1 MARAEVEG
9 AEARGGVEA
18 YLARL
23 RVRDIPVALHAR
35 RPAAAEGVL
44 DAANLRPSKRRGGC
58 FAKGV
63 YVLLL
68 FFFSSYYCSF
78 YTFGTCYDYEPGHR
92 RDRESG
98 IF

>member
-1 MARAEVEG
+1 M
-9 AEARGGVEA
+9 A

-35 RPAAAEGVL
+35 RPAAAAAAEGVL
-44 DAANLRPSKRRGGC
+44 DAANLRPSKRRGCGC
-58 FAKGV
+58 FIAKGV
-63 YVLLL
+63 YVPRLHPPLLL
-68 FFFSSYYCSF
+68 HLVSI
-78 YTFGTCYDYEPGHR
+78 FGTYDYEPGHR